1 MFKYTPPWQVLC
13 NTLDHSYKRSSIVKD
28 SISDACAHL
37 SEEKEE
43 AVIHSQHS
51 LSLHLKPALNHP
63 PPRVPMTSTPK
74 RWVIKPLSPKLEQ
87 SDFRSILSPPKSYLQ
102 SPDPWSG
109 SQDGDFRKFD
119 FESISI
125 TGISYKS
132 NESTPDVVVQA
143 RQVAVSEDGSDFED
157 CPGTPSSTGS
167 RAGFY
172 SFVDDP
178 ASPEAEMN
186 EAYMLSPERQA
197 KLNTLKEKSAF
208 KLQRYVE
215 ERKPGRLFE
224 ETNGDERYS
233 VEDPSKANEE
243 EDNPDNPDRI
253 EIIRNQAPRKSLAL
267 KEQWSALE
275 NLDLSRTPQK
285 LLDGLSLRYTRVSS
299 TTEGATA
306 EAGTIDNE
314 QIDFSAARKQF
325 IMLEQSKPNPF
336 LQSPQHYS
344 PKLRGRTLS
353 PMASIFQAKQVSFKE
368 NQIKLDEEPEDGLQ
382 SCATDDVD
390 SGLGD
395 RSGGYANDGSVMNDL
410 FVSEIVEGETP
421 IEREI
426 RINQEREEN
435 LRRSRGI
442 MHTRNSEMVEIRAKP
457 ILTNLSPQIKPLK
470 AKDTNRVS
478 FLIQRELELEKRQ
491 QRLSNL
497 YNQEH
502 EGKLKAFEPQP
513 DKGPDTEMDTVQ
525 KDKHD
530 LGDSEE
536 ALSPCCPHRHP
547 DESTLQRNYAERRF
561 GNQNAIDDPMGNI
574 HSKVRFYKEKIFETP
589 TDTQRKN
596 KESFWIAQNGT
607 SMSEKSRYPASQLP
621 DNIRQDIEQD
631 LQREQELREY
641 RSQSFSTNGDLDNY
655 PNKDLKYTTTSSE
668 ETSQSSQK
676 DLIEVDCVPSDKLK
690 TDNSYRYSWNQD
702 TSSRLSMPDK
712 GSRLGFRLPSV
723 SIMTPQPWGNL
734 SPISPVSRVTPIK
747 PSGQHADVSSP
758 LSQKGLTETLL
769 KDFEDR
775 RVKLKLEESAY
786 AGIQPIDAINNEV
799 VGSTRVTRHKN
810 RRALQWEAGVYANEE
825 A

>member
-1 MFKYTPPWQVLC
+1 M
-13 NTLDHSYKRSSIVKD
+13 KD

-37 SEEKEE
+37 SEEEE

-51 LSLHLKPALNHP
+51 LSPHLKPALNHP

-87 SDFRSILSPPKSYLQ
+87 SDFRSILSPTKSYLL

-109 SQDGDFRKFD
+109 SQDDDSLKFE

-125 TGISYKS
+125 TGMQPTVMQSCKS
-132 NESTPDVVVQA
+132 NESTPDVVVRA

-233 VEDPSKANEE
+233 VQDPSKVNEE
-243 EDNPDNPDRI
+243 EDNPDNADRT

-285 LLDGLSLRYTRVSS
+285 LLEGLSLRYTRVSS
-299 TTEGATA
+299 RIEEATA
-306 EAGTIDNE
+306 EAGTIDDE
-314 QIDFSAARKQF
+314 QIDFNAARKQF
-325 IMLEQSKPNPF
+325 LMLEQSKPNPF

-353 PMASIFQAKQVSFKE
+353 PMASIFQAKQVSLKE

-382 SCATDDVD
+382 SCAIDDVD

-395 RSGGYANDGSVMNDL
+395 RSGGYTNDGIVTNDPS
-410 FVSEIVEGETP
+410 VSEIVEGETP

-442 MHTRNSEMVEIRAKP
+442 LHTRNSEMVEIRAKP

-491 QRLSNL
+491 QRLSKL

-502 EGKLKAFEPQP
+502 QEQEGKLKAFDKAYQS
-513 DKGPDTEMDTVQ
+513 DKGSVTVLRNNLDTEMDTAEEPVQ
-525 KDKHD
+525 KDKHNLCD
-530 LGDSEE
+530 LEE
-536 ALSPCCPHRHP
+536 TYSPCCPHRHP
-547 DESTLQRNYAERRF
+547 DESALQRNHAEGRRF
-561 GNQNAIDDPMGNI
+561 GNHNAIDYPMGNI
-574 HSKVRFYKEKIFETP
+574 HSKVRFYKENIFETP
-589 TDTQRKN
+589 TDTQRTN

-607 SMSEKSRYPASQLP
+607 SMSEKSRYPTSQLP

-631 LQREQELREY
+631 LKREQELQELREY
-641 RSQSFSTNGDLDNY
+641 RSQSFSSNGDLDNY
-655 PNKDLKYTTTSSE
+655 PNKDLKYTSTSSE

-702 TSSRLSMPDK
+702 TSSRLSTP
-712 GSRLGFRLPSV
+712 GFRLPSV

-734 SPISPVSRVTPIK
+734 TPTSPVPRVTPIK
-747 PSGQHADVSSP
+747 PPNLHADVSSP